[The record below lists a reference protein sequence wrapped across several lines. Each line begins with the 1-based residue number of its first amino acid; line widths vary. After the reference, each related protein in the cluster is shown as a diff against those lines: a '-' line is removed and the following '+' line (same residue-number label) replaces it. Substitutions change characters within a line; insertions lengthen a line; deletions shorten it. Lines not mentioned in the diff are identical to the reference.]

1 MAWHH
6 NATKISGLTAS
17 QLRLAVKA
25 GQLPPPVVIGQR
37 LRKRYTQS
45 PLSLYRALRCIN
57 PSPYM
62 YYYLSLI
69 HI

>member
-1 MAWHH
+1 MANPAQITPVPEMAWHH

-37 LRKRYTQS
+37 LRGWRVADLLK
-45 PLSLYRALRCIN
+45 LIN
-57 PSPYM
+57 PAAV
-62 YYYLSLI
+62 
-69 HI
+69 